1 MHKTSPPDLFDSAE
15 ASMSES
21 NSKPLAVG
29 AAKAKRSPLQQ
40 EFDRLSARIE
50 EGQALLATWQQQPAI
65 MLQKFNAQMEPAL
78 RELAD
83 AQKTLIVQIDALLTS
98 PPKGLRMT
106 ARRRDALTDCLLDH
120 IDMLMEDGLDDTLVE
135 IHNRHADEPIDEDED
150 EDSEDDAQAQTAEI
164 LDLFRQMFGE
174 GSIERQPDE
183 SHEAFVDR
191 ARAELFERM
200 EAEERKEDA
209 ERRKRAEKRAARKKA
224 KQGAKAQPASGKGDA
239 IAAPGP
245 DLLRTLYRKL
255 ASSIHPDR
263 EHDPAEK
270 TRKTEAMQSLNTA
283 YQSKDLLSLLKLH
296 RRTLQ
301 TEAAD
306 DALAEDTLRE
316 YNALLKTQLKSLEF
330 EIETTI
336 RQTVPPHMAFGRG
349 RLKRPEQ
356 LERLMDADIRKTLVV
371 AESIRATVRDLNDPK
386 LRTRVVNELVE
397 ITEAGRYD
405 DEFDAMPGEFYR

>member
-1 MHKTSPPDLFDSAE
+1 MHGTFTPDLFDSAE
-15 ASMSES
+15 ASTSES
-21 NSKPLAVG
+21 NSKPLAVA

-65 MLQKFNAQMEPAL
+65 MLQKFHAQMEPAL

-120 IDMLMEDGLDDTLVE
+120 IDMLREDGLDDTLVE
-135 IHNRHADEPIDEDED
+135 IHNRHADDPIDDDDGEEDE
-150 EDSEDDAQAQTAEI
+150 QAQTAEI
-164 LDLFRQMFGE
+164 LDLFRQLFGE
-174 GSIERQPDE
+174 GSIERSEDE
-183 SHEAFVDR
+183 SHEAFVER
-191 ARAELFERM
+191 AKVELFERM

-209 ERRKRAEKRAARKKA
+209 ERQKRAEKRAARKKA
-224 KQGAKAQPASGKGDA
+224 KQGTKAQPASGNGDA
-239 IAAPGP
+239 TVAPGP

-263 EHDPAEK
+263 EHDPDEK

-296 RRTLQ
+296 RQTLQ
-301 TEAAD
+301 TDAAD
-306 DALAEDTLRE
+306 AALAEDTLRE

-330 EIETTI
+330 DIETAI
-336 RQTVPPHMAFGRG
+336 RQAAPPHMTFGRG
-349 RLKRPEQ
+349 RVKRPEQ
-356 LERLMDADIRKTLVV
+356 LERLMDADIRKTVV
-371 AESIRATVRDLNDPK
+371 VTESIRATVRDLNDPK
-386 LRTRVVNELVE
+386 LRTQVVNELVE